1 MFVRFSFAE
10 SHRKRK
16 LPAPRDRFHSDGQ
29 AIVNPKLG
37 GLL

>member
-29 AIVNPKLG
+29 AIVNPTRAA
-37 GLL
+37 LL